1 MTPRNKKQLR
11 LQIRQA
17 RKQISANYARQ
28 ASYKFSERVAV
39 LPAYQNANRVA
50 GFLAFDGEADPA
62 PLMDRA
68 IQEHKSVFVPFIV
81 GKQKPL
87 LFAPWTR
94 QSRLKKNAVGIL
106 EPDVP
111 QEQLIEAHQLECVI
125 TPLVAFDEDGNRI
138 GVGGGFYDRSFAF
151 LQQNAASSTTLI
163 GMAYEMQ
170 KVDKITV
177 EPWDIRLNAIVT
189 ELAVY
194 TPSAPS

>member
-1 MTPRNKKQLR
+1 MTPRNRKQLR

-17 RKQISANYARQ
+17 RKDIPANYARQ
-28 ASYKFSERVAV
+28 ASYKFSERIAEQ
-39 LPAYQNANRVA
+39 PAYQNANRVA

-68 IQEHKSVFVPFIV
+68 IQENKLVFVPIIV
-81 GKQKPL
+81 GKEKPL

-111 QEQLIEAHQLECVI
+111 QAQLIEAHELECVI
-125 TPLVAFDEDGNRI
+125 TPLVVFDENCNRI

-151 LQQNAASSTTLI
+151 LQQAPESSTVLI

-170 KVDKITV
+170 KVDKIEV

-194 TPSAPS
+194 TP